1 MKTKVYLVIVFA
13 ILYFA
18 QLSGQTFEEYKQQRQ
33 SEMQAMKQK
42 QQEFMKEMQN
52 EFDEYVEQRDAEF
65 ASFLEKR
72 WEEFSV
78 MRGVAPPD
86 LPKPPDIPEYTPD
99 PEREKSW
106 EKVPVIQPTLE
117 APSDRVEEIR
127 IPLILKSDEANF
139 EKSAINIKFF
149 GIPLS
154 IDYDARIK
162 LNIPGKI
169 DEASISNYWKEM
181 SNTNYNALIGQFQE
195 YKNLMNLNSYAYY
208 LMLQNFTETIYP
220 ESETGADLMLWAL
233 MNRSGYKSRLA
244 YYNNKVCLLLPSNY
258 TIYSRNFM
266 ESGGMN
272 YYLMK
277 DIGSNSLFTYD
288 RDYPDA
294 NQVIDF
300 SIKSP
305 FNFPTKIYSKPFNFT
320 YKGTP
325 YTLNVN
331 YNQYLINFYKDYP
344 QVDLNIYF
352 DAAVSSETKESIIEG
367 LKPLIINLSETE
379 ALNLLLKFVQTS
391 FNYQVDEAQF
401 QKEKFFFPEEVFY
414 YPYSDCEDRSVL
426 FAYLV
431 KELLNLKVVGIEY
444 PGHIATAVKVN
455 GEAEGDYFMYKGEKY
470 IMADPTFENA
480 PLGMT
485 MPDYRGVEGKIVE
498 LSSYNHLAQK
508 AKSYWD
514 KVMKAGG
521 YHGNI
526 LRDIV
531 FDDNGNAYLTGYLQ
545 GDNKLEQTQA
555 SGETG
560 ASLRSAFLAKYDK
573 GGNLIWV
580 KTAKGDK
587 NATGYTITLENNRDL
602 YIAGSFSGNLS
613 FGDGK
618 ATVSCLEDVR
628 DVFLA
633 RYSTDGQF
641 IWAQKAGL
649 DTYPQD
655 NYLSYMIKFTKD
667 GLNKGTSFF
676 SEQDN
681 VKNFGL
687 QSGPM
692 GLLYLTGSFM
702 NTTGVALAGVE
713 LTTRSGQA
721 LNLPESLKAE
731 TDKLIA
737 DNYNS
742 KIAGLFAVMNHV
754 KYNGI
759 SVAGNDAQ
767 IALDTYNPE
776 FKKKYPDVYN
786 SILNVQFMV
795 NDDGIIKMETKNGDP
810 ILFDK
815 LKVTNNS
822 TVKITSFEDGNV
834 QVDVLSG
841 IKVGKLM
848 IWFDLN
854 FVKLY
859 KLNGDLLVDYDSDHS
874 QKLINITDDILD

>member
-1 MKTKVYLVIVFA
+1 MKAKVYLVIVFA
-13 ILYFA
+13 IAYFA
-18 QLSGQTFEEYKQQRQ
+18 QLSGQTFEEYKQQRK
-33 SEMQAMKQK
+33 SEMDAMKQK
-42 QQEFMKEMQN
+42 QQEFMNERQN
-52 EFDEYVEQRDAEF
+52 EFDEYVKQKDAEF
-65 ASFLEKR
+65 AAFLNKH
-72 WEEFSV
+72 WEEYNILK
-78 MRGVAPPD
+78 GVAPPAI
-86 LPKPPDIPEYTPD
+86 PKPPDIPDFTAE
-99 PEREKSW
+99 PEREEGW
-106 EKVPVIQPTLE
+106 EKIPVLQPTLE
-117 APSDRVEEIR
+117 MPSAKVDEIKV
-127 IPLILKSDEANF
+127 PLILKSDEESF

-162 LNIPGKI
+162 LNIPSKI
-169 DEASISNYWKEM
+169 DEASISSYWKEM
-181 SNTNYNALIGQFQE
+181 SNTNYNSLIGQFQE

-244 YYNNKVCLLLPSNY
+244 YYDNKVCLLLPSHY

-266 ESGGMN
+266 ESGGLN

-277 DIGSNSLFTYD
+277 DIGSNSLYTYD
-288 RDYPDA
+288 KDYPDA
-294 NQVIDF
+294 NQLIDF
-300 SIKSP
+300 SVKSP

-352 DAAVSSETKESIIEG
+352 DAAVSSETKESLIEG

-379 ALNLLLKFVQTS
+379 AVNLLLKFVQTS
-391 FNYQVDEAQF
+391 FSYQVDEAQF

-444 PGHIATAVKVN
+444 PGHIATAVKLN

-470 IMADPTFENA
+470 IMADPTYENA

-485 MPDYRGVEGKIVE
+485 MPDYKGAEGKIVE
-498 LSSYNHLAQK
+498 LSNYNYQAQK
-508 AKSYWD
+508 AKTFWD
-514 KVMKAGG
+514 IAMKSGG

-531 FDDNGNAYLTGYLQ
+531 FDDEGNAYLTGYLQ
-545 GDNKLEQTQA
+545 GENGLNKA
-555 SGETG
+555 TG
-560 ASLRSAFLAKYDK
+560 QSVTDPSLRSVFLAKYDK
-573 GGNLIWV
+573 GGNLIW
-580 KTAKGDK
+580 AKKAIGNK
-587 NATGYTITLENNRDL
+587 NATGYTIAIENNRDL

-618 ATVSCLEDVR
+618 ATASCLEDVR

-633 RYSTDGQF
+633 HYSTDGQF
-641 IWAQKAGL
+641 LWANKAGL

-655 NYLSYMIKFTKD
+655 NYLTYMVKYSKD
-667 GLNKGTSFF
+667 GTNKGTSFF
-676 SEQDN
+676 SAEDN

-687 QSGPM
+687 QLGPM

-702 NTTGVALAGVE
+702 NTTGVALASVE
-713 LTTRSGQA
+713 MNTRSGQA

-731 TDKLIA
+731 TDKLLA
-737 DNYNS
+737 ENYNS
-742 KIAGLFAVMNHV
+742 KIAGLFAVLNHI

-759 SVAGNDAQ
+759 TMAGNDAQ
-767 IALDTYNPE
+767 VALDTYNPE
-776 FKKKYPDVYN
+776 FKKKYPDVYK
-786 SILNVQFMV
+786 SILNVKFIV
-795 NDDGIIKMETKNGDP
+795 NDDGIIKMETKEEEP
-810 ILFDK
+810 IHFDK
-815 LKVTNNS
+815 LKVTHNS
-822 TVKITSFEDGNV
+822 TVKITSFEDGNA

-841 IKVGKLM
+841 VKVGKLM

-859 KLNGDLLVDYDSDHS
+859 KSNGDLLVDYDSDHS